1 MRFVFDVYGILHCV
15 FQLSYVQNV
24 VDVVSMVALHMLFTA
39 IGGRCVYINNWKMD
53 CSFLSI
59 SVCVRSLLFDGVHKI
74 IKINY
79 CFCDRENNMC
89 RCGFVRLG
97 VYKYKHSAVRF
108 EQCFKNKTAD
118 LVCNDGYF
126 DLRSTICSLECISV
140 CVYLCRPSWLF

>member
-1 MRFVFDVYGILHCV
+1 MSFPWLRYIYICCLLRLEVDVYISIIGRWT
-15 FQLSYVQNV
+15 
-24 VDVVSMVALHMLFTA
+24 AL
-39 IGGRCVYINNWKMD
+39 
-53 CSFLSI
+53 FLSI
-59 SVCVRSLLFDGVHKI
+59 SVCVRSLLFEGVHKI

-140 CVYLCRPSWLF
+140 CVYLCRPSWLL